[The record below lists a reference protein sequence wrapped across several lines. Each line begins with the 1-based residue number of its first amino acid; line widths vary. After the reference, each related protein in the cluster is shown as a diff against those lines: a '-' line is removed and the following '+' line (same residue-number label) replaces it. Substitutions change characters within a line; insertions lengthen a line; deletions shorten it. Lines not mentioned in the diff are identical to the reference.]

1 MALSPVAE
9 RYKLH
14 GPDDLSRQTL
24 AIGLISFDCPATQ
37 AGLELLKLAI
47 GHIYLYWMI
56 LMADAAL
63 ERYVELKR
71 QISKL
76 ENELDDLK
84 DSIFKSVDT
93 AGGKIAAEG
102 YVLKTQKRPK
112 YKYSDEYE
120 TKNKELK
127 ELKKEEVKNGTAVI
141 DGYSEFVTLKFK
153 D

>member
-1 MALSPVAE
+1 
-9 RYKLH
+9 
-14 GPDDLSRQTL
+14 
-24 AIGLISFDCPATQ
+24 
-37 AGLELLKLAI
+37 
-47 GHIYLYWMI
+47 
-56 LMADAAL
+56 MADTAL

-71 QISKL
+71 EISKL
-76 ENELDDLK
+76 EKELDEIK
-84 DSIFKSVDT
+84 DSIFKVVDE
-93 AGGKIAAEG
+93 AGGEVAEAA

>member
-1 MALSPVAE
+1 
-9 RYKLH
+9 
-14 GPDDLSRQTL
+14 
-24 AIGLISFDCPATQ
+24 
-37 AGLELLKLAI
+37 
-47 GHIYLYWMI
+47 
-56 LMADAAL
+56 MADAAL

-84 DSIFKSVDT
+84 DVIFKSVDT
-93 AGGKIAAEG
+93 AGGEIAAES

-120 TKNKELK
+120 TKNKALK

>member
-1 MALSPVAE
+1 
-9 RYKLH
+9 
-14 GPDDLSRQTL
+14 
-24 AIGLISFDCPATQ
+24 
-37 AGLELLKLAI
+37 
-47 GHIYLYWMI
+47 
-56 LMADAAL
+56 MADTAL

-71 QISKL
+71 EISKL
-76 ENELDDLK
+76 EKELDEIK
-84 DSIFKSVDT
+84 DSIFKVVDE
-93 AGGKIAAEG
+93 AGGEVADAKF
-102 YVLKTQKRPK
+102 VLKTQKRPK

>member
-1 MALSPVAE
+1 
-9 RYKLH
+9 
-14 GPDDLSRQTL
+14 
-24 AIGLISFDCPATQ
+24 
-37 AGLELLKLAI
+37 
-47 GHIYLYWMI
+47 
-56 LMADAAL
+56 MADAAL

-71 QISKL
+71 EISKL
-76 ENELDDLK
+76 ETELDTLK
-84 DSIFKSVDT
+84 ESIFKAVDT
-93 AGGKIAAEG
+93 AGGEVAEEG

-127 ELKKEEVKNGTAVI
+127 DLKKEEVKNGTATI

>member
-1 MALSPVAE
+1 
-9 RYKLH
+9 
-14 GPDDLSRQTL
+14 
-24 AIGLISFDCPATQ
+24 
-37 AGLELLKLAI
+37 
-47 GHIYLYWMI
+47 
-56 LMADAAL
+56 MADVAL

-76 ENELDDLK
+76 ENELGDLK

-93 AGGKIAAEG
+93 AGGEIAAEG

>member
-1 MALSPVAE
+1 
-9 RYKLH
+9 
-14 GPDDLSRQTL
+14 
-24 AIGLISFDCPATQ
+24 
-37 AGLELLKLAI
+37 
-47 GHIYLYWMI
+47 
-56 LMADAAL
+56 MADAAL

-93 AGGKIAAEG
+93 AGGEIAAEG

-112 YKYSDEYE
+112 YKYWDEYE

-127 ELKKEEVKNGTAVI
+127 EHKKEEVKNGTAVI